1 MPPPALR
8 VNTAHHKRLGGQY
21 AAFSNA
27 FGEPAAFER
36 PLPSSLPTDVRR
48 RLDLKVLPIG
58 TDELLL
64 LLRCC
69 VPKMKRVPVVTA
81 PSKRECLNN
90 NVGGA

>member
-48 RLDLKVLPIG
+48 RLDLKVLP
-58 TDELLL
+58 
-64 LLRCC
+64 
-69 VPKMKRVPVVTA
+69 
-81 PSKRECLNN
+81 
-90 NVGGA
+90 